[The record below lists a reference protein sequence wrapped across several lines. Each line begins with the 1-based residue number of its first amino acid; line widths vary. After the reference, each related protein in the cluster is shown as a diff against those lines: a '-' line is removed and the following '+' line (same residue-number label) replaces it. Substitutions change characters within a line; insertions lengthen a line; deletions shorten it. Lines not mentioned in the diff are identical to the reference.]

1 MAGISSARP
10 AISLLPMHPA
20 FALPRGSGDDMV
32 LAPTLLRCSNP
43 AAAFDIHTSIAA
55 RFIFS
60 VAPNLFF
67 TLAILSS
74 RPVSDADLKL
84 NFHLD
89 SNSLP
94 QRNEQPCR
102 WLRLSNGK

>member
-1 MAGISSARP
+1 
-10 AISLLPMHPA
+10 
-20 FALPRGSGDDMV
+20 MV

-43 AAAFDIHTSIAA
+43 AAAFDVHTSIAA
-55 RFIFS
+55 RFIFFI
-60 VAPNLFF
+60 APNLFF

-74 RPVSDADLKL
+74 RPVSYADLKL

-94 QRNEQPCR
+94 QRNEQPGR
-102 WLRLSNGK
+102 WLRLCQRKMIG